1 MSSEIFY
8 TRGFIKVNEF
18 IIPVANHGAS
28 NCFDIS
34 HSGREIPERYW
45 SVLNYPHKEK
55 ILHTREEME
64 SVARIYEEANTRNRG
79 GTRISRNRAFDVGEF
94 GRWIRKGVH
103 ISKTVEEYVSWGNQI
118 FVIDYADDW
127 KLYPAR
133 TTQELLDTLRRF
145 EGSPDIGV
153 IFGDKRKLYRPK
165 KAKGW
170 HS

>member
-45 SVLNYPHKEK
+45 SVLNYPHSEK
-55 ILHTREEME
+55 ILHTLDEME
-64 SVARIYEEANTRNRG
+64 SVARVYEQANTRNRG

-103 ISKTVEEYVSWGNQI
+103 MS
-118 FVIDYADDW
+118 
-127 KLYPAR
+127 
-133 TTQELLDTLRRF
+133 
-145 EGSPDIGV
+145 
-153 IFGDKRKLYRPK
+153 FG
-165 KAKGW
+165 GT
-170 HS
+170 